1 MRPSLLAT
9 TSLLSLLTCSRASTP
24 APLEVSTAG
33 ATPEAE
39 QPSEAEPAK
48 RARAT
53 GIHYCDVYP
62 ERCRP
67 CPGEPGS
74 CGGEPVAGA
83 CCCGGNGCEGVELAS
98 SCDTGCDFYY
108 CEWGYQSE
116 DAAGIPEFTC
126 YD

>member
-1 MRPSLLAT
+1 MRPTLLAT
-9 TSLLSLLTCSRASTP
+9 ISLLSLLTCSRATTP
-24 APLEVSTAG
+24 TETIEAGPPL
-33 ATPEAE
+33 PEAAEPE
-39 QPSEAEPAK
+39 QPPPK

-53 GIHYCDVYP
+53 GTHFCDVYP

-83 CCCGGNGCEGVELAS
+83 CCCGANGCEAVELAS

-116 DAAGIPEFTC
+116 DANGYPEFTC